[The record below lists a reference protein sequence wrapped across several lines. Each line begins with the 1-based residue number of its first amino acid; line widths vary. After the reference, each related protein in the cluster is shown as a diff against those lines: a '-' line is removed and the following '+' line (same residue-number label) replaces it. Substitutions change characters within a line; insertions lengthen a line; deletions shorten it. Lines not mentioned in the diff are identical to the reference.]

1 MKTLKIYPIAR
12 NILFLF
18 LAIIMA
24 LTFDSCATKTKF
36 ARSTIVPAAEGVVS
50 VKQDKNDN
58 YVINVNISNLADPMY
73 LQHPRSTYVVWM
85 EGDDNETKNIG
96 QIKSSN
102 SFMSKSLKGSFETVS
117 SVKPKKIFLTAE
129 NDPSVQYPD
138 NTDVILTTNY
148 LKDK

>member
-1 MKTLKIYPIAR
+1 MKTLKIYPITK

-18 LAIIMA
+18 LALIVA

-36 ARSTIVPAAEGVVS
+36 ARSSVVPAAEGVVS
-50 VKQDKNDN
+50 VRQDKNDN
-58 YVINVNISNLADPMY
+58 YLINVNISNLADPMN
-73 LQHPRSTYVVWM
+73 LPQSRNTYVVWM
-85 EGDDNETKNIG
+85 EGEDNETKNIG

-148 LKDK
+148 LKGR